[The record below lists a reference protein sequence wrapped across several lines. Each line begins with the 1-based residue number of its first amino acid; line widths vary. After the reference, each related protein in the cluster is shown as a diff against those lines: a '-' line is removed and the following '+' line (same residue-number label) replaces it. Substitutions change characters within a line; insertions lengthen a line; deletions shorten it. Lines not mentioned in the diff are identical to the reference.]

1 MTRFGNLLGPP
12 AVQEDVGFDL
22 LSVRVD
28 KTSSSRVTA
37 KVTTVLAPLARPL
50 DVLSIGRGHV
60 LILEYT
66 RPTDFKNKIGWL
78 PGRVLEL
85 APVEPA
91 KDAKGG

>member
-1 MTRFGNLLGPP
+1 VP
-12 AVQEDVGFDL
+12 EDVGFDL

-28 KTSSSRVTA
+28 KTAGPRVTA

-50 DVLSIGRGHV
+50 DVLSIGGGRV

-66 RPTDFKNKIGWL
+66 RPTDFKSKAGWL

-91 KDAKGG
+91 RETKGG